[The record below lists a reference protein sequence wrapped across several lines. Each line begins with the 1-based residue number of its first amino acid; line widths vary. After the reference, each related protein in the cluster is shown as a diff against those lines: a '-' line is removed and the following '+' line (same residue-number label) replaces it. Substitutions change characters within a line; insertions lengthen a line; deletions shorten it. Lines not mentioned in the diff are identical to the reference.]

1 MFRVMLDKE
10 IRNHL
15 VSFRFLAVLVLLVAI
30 VPATVTILATDAV
43 RKQDDYSRR
52 QAEIQ
57 TYLRSYAHFNRLYA
71 VIAPAQP
78 PIPLLAL
85 VRGLTA
91 DVDLDV
97 FDNDPLPV
105 MFPLID
111 LAFVVTILLS
121 LAALVFSY
129 DAVSGDKEDGTLKL
143 TLANGV
149 SRSTVLA
156 AKLLG
161 GMIAL
166 FVPFVLSVAVGL
178 VVILINPRV
187 GWSGADWGALG
198 LLLAGAA
205 VYLAVFYGLGLL
217 VSARHASSAS
227 SILTS
232 LVVWV
237 LLVLVVPNLSPYVA
251 ELIAPAP
258 SRIRIGREVDRL
270 TDVERDNLGRQL
282 SAERRAAVLAANPVL
297 GGVERMSEAEIKAA
311 IARDPAF
318 AAAYETFRKES
329 EAAWREANVI
339 QGQKAEVLR
348 SELRLKEE
356 AQTRLALDLSLVSP
370 LAGFTY
376 LATDLTSTGMLNQGH
391 FGDLV
396 RAWGGQYSEY
406 MRSKM
411 AEMREA
417 DPTVDL
423 WNTAVDVSD
432 MPRFVYKEAALGDRI
447 KGALKPFLVLCGYG
461 LVLFAAAYVSFV
473 RYDVR

>member
-15 VSFRFLAVLVLLVAI
+15 LSFRFLAVFVLLMVI
-30 VPATVTILATDAV
+30 VPATVMILTTDAV
-43 RKQDDYSRR
+43 RRQDDYSRR

-57 TYLRSYAHFNRLYA
+57 TYLRSYAHFNRLNG
-71 VIAPAQP
+71 VIAPSQP
-78 PIPLLAL
+78 PIPLLAQ
-85 VRGLTA
+85 VRGLA
-91 DVDLDV
+91 DEVDMDV

-111 LAFVVTILLS
+111 LTFIVTILLS
-121 LAALVFSY
+121 LAALVFAY
-129 DAVSGDKEDGTLKL
+129 DAASGDKEDGTLKL
-143 TLANGV
+143 TLANGL

-161 GMIAL
+161 GLITL
-166 FVPFVLSVAVGL
+166 FVPFVLSVAAGL
-178 VVILINPRV
+178 VVILLNPRI
-187 GWSGADWGALG
+187 GWSAADWGALG
-198 LLLAGAA
+198 LLLVGAA

-217 VSARHASSAS
+217 VSTRHATSAS
-227 SILTS
+227 SIMTS

-251 ELIAPAP
+251 ELIVPAP

-270 TDVERDNLGRQL
+270 TDVERDNLGRKL
-282 SAERRAAVLAANPVL
+282 SAEKRAAVIAAHPVL
-297 GGVERMSEAEIKAA
+297 AGVERMSEAEVKAA

-318 AAAYETFRKES
+318 AAAYETYRKES
-329 EAAWREANVI
+329 EGAWREANII

-348 SELRLKEE
+348 TELRLKEA

-376 LATDLTSTGMLNQGH
+376 LATDLTSTGMLNQSH
-391 FGDLV
+391 FAGLV
-396 RAWGGQYSEY
+396 QVWGRLYAEY
-406 MRSKM
+406 MEKRM

-417 DPTVDL
+417 DPTMDL
-423 WNTAVDVSD
+423 WNTAIDVSD
-432 MPRFVYKEAALGDRI
+432 MPRFVYKEAALADRI
-447 KGALKPFLVLCGYG
+447 KGVMKPFLVLCAFG
-461 LVLFAAAYVSFV
+461 LVFFAAAYVAFI

>member
-1 MFRVMLDKE
+1 MFRAVLAKE

-15 VSFRFLAVLVLLVAI
+15 LSFRFMAVFVLMMVI
-30 VPATVTILATDAV
+30 VPVTVMILSTDAV
-43 RKQDDYSRR
+43 RKQDDHSRR

-71 VIAPAQP
+71 VISPSQP
-78 PIPLLAL
+78 PIPMLAL

-111 LAFVVTILLS
+111 LTFIVTILLS

-143 TLANGV
+143 TLANAV
-149 SRSTVLA
+149 PRSTVLA
-156 AKLLG
+156 GKVLG
-161 GMIAL
+161 GAVTL
-166 FVPFVLSVAVGL
+166 FVPFLLSVAAGL
-178 VVILINPRV
+178 IVILLNPRI
-187 GWSGADWGALG
+187 GWSASDWAALG

-205 VYLAVFYGLGLL
+205 VYLLVFYGLGLF

-227 SILTS
+227 SIMTS

-237 LLVLVVPNLSPYVA
+237 LLVLVVPNLSPYLA
-251 ELIAPAP
+251 ELIVPAP
-258 SRIRIGREVDRL
+258 SRISIGREVDRL

-282 SAERRAAVLAANPVL
+282 SSEKRAAVIRANPVL
-297 GGVERMSEAEIKAA
+297 SGVEKMSESEIKAA
-311 IARDPAF
+311 ISRDPAF
-318 AAAYETFRKES
+318 AQAYDTFRKES

-339 QGQKAEVLR
+339 QGQKADVLR
-348 SELRLKEE
+348 NELRLKES

-376 LATDLTSTGMLNQGH
+376 LATDLSSTGMLNQGH
-391 FGDLV
+391 FAGLV
-396 RAWGGQYSEY
+396 RAWGRNYGEY
-406 MRSKM
+406 MQKRM
-411 AEMREA
+411 AGMRQA
-417 DPTVDL
+417 DPTMDL

-432 MPRFVYKEAALGDRI
+432 MPRFVYKEAPLADRLSGVIKPLIVLFGLGL
-447 KGALKPFLVLCGYG
+447 AA
-461 LVLFAAAYVSFV
+461 FAAAYVSFI